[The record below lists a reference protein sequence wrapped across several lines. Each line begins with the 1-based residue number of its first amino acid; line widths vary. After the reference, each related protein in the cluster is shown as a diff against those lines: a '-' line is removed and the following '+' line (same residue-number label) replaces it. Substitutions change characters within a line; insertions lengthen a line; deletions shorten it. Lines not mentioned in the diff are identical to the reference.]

1 MLLTSVILILQETL
15 EAALLI
21 SVLAAISIRLGRRLT
36 WLPLG
41 MLLGSLLAWA
51 YAANIRRVS
60 EWFDYVGQEIVNAT
74 LQMAIAAAIIL
85 LSWQVSAERGPAP
98 ASAGRTGSRNA
109 LVFSFCATASIGLAI
124 TREGSEILTY
134 LFGFLQQGD
143 KRQAVLIGSG
153 VGFSIGASIGVL
165 IFYGLMALRG
175 RFAAWLPLILLALF
189 CGNMLAQSALQLTQ
203 ADLLQS
209 GPALWD
215 SSGWLPEDSVAGRL
229 LYALIGYESSPS
241 AAQVACYLAGAGAV
255 VFSALLGRRL
265 S

>member
-21 SVLAAISIRLGRRLT
+21 SVLAAISIRLGHRIT

-41 MLLGSLLAWA
+41 MLVGSLLAWA

-74 LQMAIAAAIIL
+74 LQMAIAAALIL
-85 LSWQVSAERGPAP
+85 LTRLVSAKHGAVPP
-98 ASAGRTGSRNA
+98 TSGRTGSHNA
-109 LVFSFCATASIGLAI
+109 LLFSFCAAASIGLTI

-134 LFGFLQQGD
+134 LVGFLQQGD
-143 KRQAVLIGSG
+143 KRLAVLIGSG
-153 VGFSIGASIGVL
+153 VGFGIGASIGVL

-215 SSGWLPEDSVAGRL
+215 SSSLLPEDSVAGRL
-229 LYALIGYESSPS
+229 LYALVGYESRPS
-241 AAQVACYLAGAGAV
+241 AAQVACYMAGASAV
-255 VFSALLGRRL
+255 ILSALLGRRP

>member
-1 MLLTSVILILQETL
+1 MFRQPR
-15 EAALLI
+15 AAHALL
-21 SVLAAISIRLGRRLT
+21 
-36 WLPLG
+36 
-41 MLLGSLLAWA
+41 
-51 YAANIRRVS
+51 
-60 EWFDYVGQEIVNAT
+60 
-74 LQMAIAAAIIL
+74 
-85 LSWQVSAERGPAP
+85 
-98 ASAGRTGSRNA
+98 
-109 LVFSFCATASIGLAI
+109 FSFCAAASVGLAI

-134 LFGFLQQGD
+134 LVGFLQQGD

-153 VGFSIGASIGVL
+153 VGFGIGASIGVL

-175 RFAAWLPLILLALF
+175 RVAAWFPLFLLALF

-229 LYALIGYESSPS
+229 LYALMGYESRPS
-241 AAQVACYLAGAGAV
+241 TAQVACYMAGASAV
-255 VFSALLGRRL
+255 ILSALLGRRP